1 MKVALPAAILRQPV
15 PPQRSTKPAGLLSEA
30 WSPTNAPAH
39 LPNRAELQPGTP
51 FSVPATPDGPTLL
64 SRHCAVQRKRM
75 FLRHADLVEQSP
87 MAACPSSAASACG
100 GGSDTSASP
109 SKARTRYGAACC
121 SDTSASPSKRRSTAS
136 SAAAL
141 HPRVVLGPSALQP
154 GRSRRRER
162 RESQLLSGAYDVE
175 QTVLGKGGFGTVR
188 RARLRAAPS
197 VVRAVKIV
205 PKRNLK
211 AVDLVRREI
220 AILRGLDHPCIC
232 RIFESFEDDKAIT
245 LVLEFVD
252 GRELFDEINEGE
264 LSDECSAASV
274 TRQVLGAL
282 QYCHARKVVHR
293 DLKPDNIMVQ
303 RVRSATSQTVQ
314 LEVKVIDFGLATARG
329 SRPSGSP
336 LAGTADYFAPEAHWG
351 ESLPASDLWS
361 LGVVLHA
368 QLVGALPALVRT
380 PGSGAMC
387 RPDLSAAEQIGVSPQ
402 AQDLMRGLL
411 QADPAKRLT
420 ATAAAAHPWIELWR
434 PSRAMLSA
442 ASGQSLL
449 SSVASFA
456 RFYDSSKLR
465 CAALTSV
472 AMQLSDAELRE
483 LRRQFLEMDTS
494 GNGRISRE
502 EFVASVAQA
511 AAAVGRTAQDAHAWA
526 EGIFDTTHIDARE
539 IEYTEWLAAT
549 LQEDAYG
556 SEEVL
561 RAAFRVFDSEGDGW
575 ANQHRLGCLLAES
588 PEEVSALMP
597 EFDANGDGVIDFSEF
612 KKAVVECGSP
622 SLV

>member
-15 PPQRSTKPAGLLSEA
+15 QPQRSTQGKPAFLLSEA
-30 WSPTNAPAH
+30 WSPANAPAH
-39 LPNRAELQPGTP
+39 LPHRAELQPGTP

-87 MAACPSSAASACG
+87 MEACPSSAASACG
-100 GGSDTSASP
+100 GGSDTSTSP
-109 SKARTRYGAACC
+109 SKARARCDASCG
-121 SDTSASPSKRRSTAS
+121 SDTSASPSKRRSAASS

-141 HPRVVLGPSALQP
+141 YPRVVAGSRTLQP
-154 GRSRRRER
+154 GHSSR
-162 RESQLLSGAYDVE
+162 RESHLLSGAYDVE

-232 RIFESFEDDKAIT
+232 RIFESFEDDRAIT

-264 LSDECSAASV
+264 LSDEGSAASV

-303 RVRSATSQTVQ
+303 RVRSATATSVQ

-329 SRPSGSP
+329 LRPSGSP

-380 PGSGAMC
+380 PDSRGLC
-387 RPDLSAAEQIGVSPQ
+387 RANLSAAEEMGVSPQ
-402 AQDLMRGLL
+402 AQDLIRGLL
-411 QADPAKRLT
+411 QSDPAKRLT
-420 ATAAAAHPWIELWR
+420 ATQAAMHPWIELWR
-434 PSRAMLSA
+434 PSRDMRSLES
-442 ASGQSLL
+442 SQSLL
-449 SSVASFA
+449 SSVVSFA

-465 CAALTSV
+465 RAALTSV

-494 GNGRISRE
+494 GNGRISRQ
-502 EFVASVAQA
+502 EFVTSVAQA
-511 AAAVGRTAQDAHAWA
+511 AAALGRTEQDARTWV
-526 EGIFDTTHIDARE
+526 EGVFDTTHIDARE

-549 LQEDAYG
+549 LQEGAYG

-561 RAAFRVFDSEGDGW
+561 RAAFRVFDSEGDGR
-575 ANQHRLGCLLAES
+575 ASQQRLGCLLAES

-612 KKAVVECGSP
+612 KKAVVECSSP